1 MPPGFLRSDE
11 ENEMSVCR
19 KICCMAAVAFLLA
32 GCRASGRPPM
42 PAAIVTPP
50 PQERVSAVENP
61 GSLYDPDGAGM
72 LFADSRARRVGD
84 IVLIKVLE
92 TTLAKNKATTTTD
105 KAGKLSLGVESFLG
119 KDKLPLIPGAVGA
132 APLVKAGSSNAF
144 EGEGETKRESTLMT
158 TVAARVSRV
167 MGSGLM
173 EVVGAR
179 ETRVNGETQ
188 IVVVQGVV
196 RARDIDADNTILS
209 TSMAEARIELYGEG
223 VLAEK
228 QRQGWLGR
236 ILDNVWP
243 F

>member
-1 MPPGFLRSDE
+1 
-11 ENEMSVCR
+11 
-19 KICCMAAVAFLLA
+19 
-32 GCRASGRPPM
+32 
-42 PAAIVTPP
+42 
-50 PQERVSAVENP
+50 
-61 GSLYDPDGAGM
+61 
-72 LFADSRARRVGD
+72 
-84 IVLIKVLE
+84 
-92 TTLAKNKATTTTD
+92 
-105 KAGKLSLGVESFLG
+105 
-119 KDKLPLIPGAVGA
+119 
-132 APLVKAGSSNAF
+132 
-144 EGEGETKRESTLMT
+144 
-158 TVAARVSRV
+158 
-167 MGSGLM
+167 M

>member
-1 MPPGFLRSDE
+1 M
-11 ENEMSVCR
+11 NVHW
-19 KICCMAAVAFLLA
+19 KICCAAMMLLLA

-50 PQERVSAVENP
+50 PQERVATADNP
-61 GSLYDPDGAGM
+61 GSLYDPDGAAM

-84 IVLIKVLE
+84 IVFIKVME
-92 TTLAKNKATTTTD
+92 TTQAKNKATTTTD
-105 KAGKLSLGVESFLG
+105 KSGKLNLGVESFLG
-119 KDKLPLIPGAVGA
+119 KDSLPIIPGAVGTT
-132 APLVKAGSSNAF
+132 PLIKAGTSNSF
-144 EGEGETKRESTLMT
+144 EGEGETKRESTLTT

-167 MGSGLM
+167 LNGGLM

-188 IVVVQGVV
+188 IVVVQGVI
-196 RARDIDADNTILS
+196 RDRDIDADNTIRS

-223 VLAEK
+223 ILAEK